1 MEASA
6 LLAGLQLAEQ
16 FGAQSLVVES
26 DSLEVVHA
34 VQNPSEFRG
43 MEAVV
48 IDDCL
53 HLLSMLGMATI
64 NHCSREAKVAAH
76 ELARYGSMQGVRVF
90 WFSDPPFLLP
100 VIVDNRVI
108 IQ

>member
-1 MEASA
+1 M
-6 LLAGLQLAEQ
+6 
-16 FGAQSLVVES
+16 
-26 DSLEVVHA
+26 EVVHA
-34 VQNPSEFRG
+34 VQNPLEFRG

-48 IDDCL
+48 IDDCW

-64 NHCSREAKVAAH
+64 KHCPREANVAAH
-76 ELARYGSMQGVRVF
+76 ELARYGSTQGVRVF
-90 WFSDPPFLLP
+90 CSDPPSFLIP